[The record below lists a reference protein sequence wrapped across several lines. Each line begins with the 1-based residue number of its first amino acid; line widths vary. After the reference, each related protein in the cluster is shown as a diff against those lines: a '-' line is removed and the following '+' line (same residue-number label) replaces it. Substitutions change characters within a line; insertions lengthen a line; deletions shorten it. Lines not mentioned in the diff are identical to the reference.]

1 MIKKEKKH
9 FLSLPDWEQLYRC
22 SGKKK
27 KWDKHHDLFSNSTSY
42 LEMRDSI
49 DLGSATGAR
58 HICMITFNTKKSPH
72 GARLSST
79 YSPPLQ
85 TQIALWSIASYIYAS
100 RYIFLKAGNGMV
112 VNCKWGKNIPL
123 YNIACNGFAKRCIN
137 IILKSCN
144 PIIALEKKIGKNSVQ
159 EKGSILNM
167 DFQRES

>member
-1 MIKKEKKH
+1 MIKKEKKTLLITSRLGTT
-9 FLSLPDWEQLYRC
+9 LSLQW
-22 SGKKK
+22 KK